1 MILGFDKTPGIT
13 DTAKVQS
20 LMESVQLAL
29 NEVHDNIGGLR
40 TSLTDGIKR
49 VVSDMTD
56 YIDTQIGTKP
66 SLSDCLDAFYPVG
79 SYYETSDTTFDPNV
93 SFGGTWS
100 LESEGLVH
108 IGAGSNYAAGS
119 TGGSK
124 DAVLISHNH
133 YPNNGDEFGFITYE
147 AGKGTGRSKVA
158 LSSDSSARYAY
169 LGGVGA
175 TSADTSGLNYTNTT
189 NTAGVS
195 GTGKNMQPY
204 VAVNRWHRTA

>member
-1 MILGFDKTPGIT
+1 MILGFDKTPGIS

-29 NEVHDNIGGLR
+29 NEVVDNLSGLKDDIR
-40 TSLTDGIKR
+40 SKAA
-49 VVSDMTD
+49 
-56 YIDTQIGTKP
+56 
-66 SLSDCLDAFYPVG
+66 LSACLDAFYPVG
-79 SYYETSDTTFDPNV
+79 SYYETSDTSFDPNV

-124 DAVLISHNH
+124 DAVLISHYH
-133 YPNNGDEFGFITYE
+133 YPSNGDTFGFITYE
-147 AGKGTGRSKVA
+147 GGKGTGRSKVA

-175 TSADTSGLNYTNTT
+175 TSADDSGINYTNKTDT
-189 NTAGVS
+189 VGES